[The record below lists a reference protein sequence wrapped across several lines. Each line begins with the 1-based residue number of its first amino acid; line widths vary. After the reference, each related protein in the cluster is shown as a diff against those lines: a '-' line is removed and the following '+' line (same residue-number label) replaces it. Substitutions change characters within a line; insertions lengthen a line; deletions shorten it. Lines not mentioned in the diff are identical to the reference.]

1 MNTPQN
7 DGGPITASMMTTEG
21 PMDAIGGLSIRD
33 WFAGMALQGIM
44 LRPRPLVRN
53 LDGLSI
59 DTPELVSEYCY
70 VQADAMLLARLN
82 KPEALRAGE

>member
-7 DGGPITASMMTTEG
+7 DGGPITASMMTTVG

-33 WFAGMALQGIM
+33 WFAGQALAGLCSSPEMLAGYARGGENMAAKG
-44 LRPRPLVRN
+44 
-53 LDGLSI
+53 
-59 DTPELVSEYCY
+59 CY
-70 VQADAMLLARLN
+70 KFADAMLLARLN